1 MTSRATRGQ
10 PLRVAV
16 LSSASGGGAGIAARR
31 VADAM
36 NLRDDLEVDFLD
48 MIALGG
54 RIPGDAAPPGNM
66 SNQRITD
73 THFTVE
79 FPGFMRG
86 WIIELLGQYDVLNVH
101 WASYLMGISEL
112 DELSRQ
118 GMPMLFTCHDYYY
131 FTGGCHYP
139 ATCQLRM
146 QGCVACPQVNTRWCS
161 QNVIAEN
168 LKIKRRILSRKN
180 VHLSAPSAFL
190 VSEAKEARMIQ
201 SDKAHVLRNPYTPER
216 PLEAKQPGPRHR
228 IALIADSLVE
238 RRKGMPL
245 AIEALSR
252 VQERLRGKPFVV
264 EIIGHADEALI
275 SLLSDSGLEYVLHG
289 KISVHRQL
297 VDVIAS
303 CDCLL
308 TCSNE
313 DNWPNVL
320 VEAGSYGVVPIV
332 GPDHGCEEFSRHFG
346 IAHIA
351 TGYTPEAFA
360 HAIGAALRNA
370 DFVDSKEFAGR
381 VREAHDPQ
389 TVAASYASIIG
400 ALVPASNAVSADE
413 KTALPSVS

>member
-1 MTSRATRGQ
+1 MTSRVATGR
-10 PLRVAV
+10 PLKVAV

-31 VADAM
+31 VADAL
-36 NLRDDLEVDFLD
+36 NLRDDFEVDFLD

-66 SNQRITD
+66 NNQRITD

-101 WASYLMGISEL
+101 WASYLMGLSEL

-118 GMPMLFTCHDYYY
+118 GMPVLFTCHDYYY

-146 QGCVACPQVNTRWCS
+146 KGCFACPQVNTGWCS

-168 LKIKRRILSRKN
+168 LKIKRRILSRAN
-180 VHLSAPSAFL
+180 VHLAAPSAFL
-190 VSEAKEARMIQ
+190 VSEAKEAGMIQ
-201 SDKAHVLRNPYTPER
+201 RERAHVLRNPYSPVQSI
-216 PLEAKQPGPRHR
+216 EARQPGTQHR

-245 AIEALSR
+245 AIDALSR
-252 VQERLRGKPFVV
+252 VQEQTRGKPFVV
-264 EIIGHADEALI
+264 DIIGHADEALI
-275 SLLSDSGLEYVLHG
+275 ALLSTSGLEYVLHG

-320 VEAGSYGVVPIV
+320 VEAGAYGVIPIV
-332 GPDHGCEEFSRHFG
+332 GPKHGCEEFSRHFG

-351 TGYTPEAFA
+351 TDYTPEAFA
-360 HAIGAALRNA
+360 QAIGAALRNA
-370 DFVDSKEFAGR
+370 DFVDSKAFAGR
-381 VREAHDPQ
+381 VRDAHDPPAI
-389 TVAASYASIIG
+389 AARYASVIDT
-400 ALVPASNAVSADE
+400 LVPARDIESAGE
-413 KTALPSVS
+413 KAALPLIS